1 MYDSHQSARS
11 ATPFLVGQEGI
22 DFTAAQAGFVNTQM
36 GTHVL
41 RIYQIFRS
49 VFQLFPPAEVAEM
62 VLVLGDEEFAV
73 HTVMV
78 GYALYALSRA
88 FNPLLLKSHE
98 LGGESGAGFRQAF
111 EIISE
116 YLTCGTVY
124 PFTAADMK
132 INTAPADREVLY
144 RLIVGKT
151 IRTDSALF
159 IVLAGHILTL
169 IKPIFQTVGFF

>member
-88 FNPLLLKSHE
+88 FDPLLLEKPRTRGRVGSRI
-98 LGGESGAGFRQAF
+98 LSGLRNH
-111 EIISE
+111 
-116 YLTCGTVY
+116 
-124 PFTAADMK
+124 K
-132 INTAPADREVLY
+132 
-144 RLIVGKT
+144 
-151 IRTDSALF
+151 
-159 IVLAGHILTL
+159 
-169 IKPIFQTVGFF
+169 